1 MEFINLVVYVKNVDK
16 TINIHCNL
24 NFENEL
30 TLKEIIKRYNQTL
43 INYFGAKLFSN
54 SILFQEVNTN
64 VYKNYNNLVTVDE
77 INMVDSDYDNT
88 FTTID
93 FYNFSSFDHYMKN
106 LVTGA
111 IVGV

>member
-30 TLKEIIKRYNQTL
+30 ILKEIIKRYNQTL
-43 INYFGAKLFSN
+43 INHFGAKLFSD
-54 SILFQEVNTN
+54 SILFQEVSTN
-64 VYKNYNNLVTVDE
+64 VFRSYNNLVIVDE

-88 FTTID
+88 FTTVD

-106 LVTGA
+106 LMRGD
-111 IVGV
+111 IIGV

>member
-43 INYFGAKLFSN
+43 INHFGARLFSD
-54 SILFQEVNTN
+54 SILFQEESTN
-64 VYKNYNNLVTVDE
+64 VFKNHNNLITVDE
-77 INMVDSDYDNT
+77 INTVDLDYDNS
-88 FTTID
+88 FTTLD
-93 FYNFSSFDHYMKN
+93 FFNFSSFDNYMKN
-106 LVTGA
+106 LVIGE

>member
-43 INYFGAKLFSN
+43 INHFGAKLFSD
-54 SILFQEVNTN
+54 SILFQEESTN
-64 VYKNYNNLVTVDE
+64 IFKNHNNLITVDE

-88 FTTID
+88 FTTLD
-93 FYNFSSFDHYMKN
+93 FYNFSSFDNYMKN
-106 LVTGA
+106 LVIGE

>member
-43 INYFGAKLFSN
+43 INYFGAKLFSD
-54 SILFQEVNTN
+54 SIL
-64 VYKNYNNLVTVDE
+64 L
-77 INMVDSDYDNT
+77 
-88 FTTID
+88 
-93 FYNFSSFDHYMKN
+93 
-106 LVTGA
+106 
-111 IVGV
+111 

>member
-43 INYFGAKLFSN
+43 INHFGARLFSD
-54 SILFQEVNTN
+54 SILFQEESTN
-64 VYKNYNNLVTVDE
+64 IFKNHNNLITVDE
-77 INMVDSDYDNT
+77 INMVDSDYDNS
-88 FTTID
+88 FTTLD
-93 FYNFSSFDHYMKN
+93 FFNFSSFDNYMKN
-106 LVTGA
+106 LVIGE

>member
-16 TINIHCNL
+16 TIDIHCNL

-30 TLKEIIKRYNQTL
+30 ILKEIIKRYNQTL
-43 INYFGAKLFSN
+43 INHFGAKLFSD

-77 INMVDSDYDNT
+77 INMVDSVYDNT
-88 FTTID
+88 FTTVD
-93 FYNFSSFDHYMKN
+93 FYNFSSFDQYMKN
-106 LVTGA
+106 LVIGE

>member
-43 INYFGAKLFSN
+43 INHFGAKLFSD
-54 SILFQEVNTN
+54 SILFQEESTN
-64 VYKNYNNLVTVDE
+64 VFKNHNNLITVDE

-88 FTTID
+88 FTALD
-93 FYNFSSFDHYMKN
+93 FYNFSSFDNYMKN
-106 LVTGA
+106 LVIGE

>member
-16 TINIHCNL
+16 TINIHCSL

-43 INYFGAKLFSN
+43 INHFGAKLFSD
-54 SILFQEVNTN
+54 SILFQEESTN
-64 VYKNYNNLVTVDE
+64 VFKNHNNLITVDE

-88 FTTID
+88 FTTLD
-93 FYNFSSFDHYMKN
+93 FFNFSSFDNYMKN
-106 LVTGA
+106 LVIGE

>member
-30 TLKEIIKRYNQTL
+30 SLKEIIKRYNQTL
-43 INYFGAKLFSN
+43 INHFGAKLFSD

-64 VYKNYNNLVTVDE
+64 VFRSYNNLVIVDE

-88 FTTID
+88 FTTVD

-106 LVTGA
+106 LMRGVT
-111 IVGV
+111 VGV